1 MLKVKLLGLNPSL
14 LLLNICKGTFFMPPE
29 WDCDNL
35 LKHTK
40 TRRNESL
47 ICDMPFGGENL
58 ENLTPS
64 LLKKQSLAT
73 YKNVCIKFVA
83 EYRIKK
89 ELDRIKHNNASYF
102 PPRRYY
108 VDKNLMVSIVGLDRN
123 GNETNFVTCFHKHF
137 YNSSC
142 FRTRNTLSSGSRL
155 IKFKNYIQNKL
166 SRKDYQNFTRE

>member
-1 MLKVKLLGLNPSL
+1 ML
-14 LLLNICKGTFFMPPE
+14 PE

-73 YKNVCIKFVA
+73 YKNVCIKFVISPL
-83 EYRIKK
+83 EGIM
-89 ELDRIKHNNASYF
+89 LTQI
-102 PPRRYY
+102 
-108 VDKNLMVSIVGLDRN
+108 
-123 GNETNFVTCFHKHF
+123 
-137 YNSSC
+137 
-142 FRTRNTLSSGSRL
+142 
-155 IKFKNYIQNKL
+155 
-166 SRKDYQNFTRE
+166 